1 MGSINCIFSKD
12 VGLLQA
18 ILPKKDFVINEF
30 QMKILRILILWFTR
44 ILRYFGMRTSVMMH
58 GLKNQHTKIRDFSI
72 KKWPLAIN
80 NRGLSTT
87 FPLNDKSL
95 HIHFLG
101 FNVFN
106 SVTEGEKSNTTAAV
120 NIASHFPNHKSIRL
134 KFLEFTLT
142 INA

>member
-44 ILRYFGMRTSVMMH
+44 ILRYFGMRMSVMMH
-58 GLKNQHTKIRDFSI
+58 GLKNQHTKIRDFTI
-72 KKWPLAIN
+72 KKWLLVIN

-87 FPLNDKSL
+87 FPLDDKSL
-95 HIHFLG
+95 HTHFLG
-101 FNVFN
+101 FNGF
-106 SVTEGEKSNTTAAV
+106 
-120 NIASHFPNHKSIRL
+120 
-134 KFLEFTLT
+134 
-142 INA
+142 